1 MREDAFGNGG
11 LARRCFDLDSRFRGK
26 GFGAGNSSGARRE
39 SVQSKAHNAKAH
51 GEKALNAKTTQ
62 PTILWNSPYL
72 GCLLSESIAKMS
84 ATSTARPVFA

>member
-26 GFGAGNSSGARRE
+26 GFGAQRE

-51 GEKALNAKTTQ
+51 GAKIRNAKTNQ
-62 PTILWNSPYL
+62 PAIFWR
-72 GCLLSESIAKMS
+72 LSYVSCRLSKSIAKMS
-84 ATSTARPVFA
+84 ATSTAWPVISRI

>member
-39 SVQSKAHNAKAH
+39 SVQCESAQRKSARRESA
-51 GEKALNAKTTQ
+51 Q
-62 PTILWNSPYL
+62 
-72 GCLLSESIAKMS
+72 SEN
-84 ATSTARPVFA
+84 T